1 MRAGNLRHSIVLER
15 PVEVRDPTSKALD
28 TRFRKIFETRASIV
42 PLTGRELF
50 MAQQVQAEV
59 TTRISFRWRLAEL
72 DATCRVRTVSAEQIY
87 DILAVL
93 PDATARREI
102 VLLCIL
108 RTSEGWRRG
117 G

>member
-1 MRAGNLRHSIVLER
+1 MRAGNLRHSVVIER
-15 PVEVRDPTSKALD
+15 PAEARPPASGALV
-28 TRFRKIFETRASIV
+28 TKFRKLFETRASIV

-50 MAQQVQAEV
+50 AAQQVQAEV
-59 TTRISFRWRLAEL
+59 TTRISFRWRPVDV
-72 DATCRVRTVSAEQIY
+72 DATCRVRTVSGDQIY

-102 VLLCIL
+102 MLLCIL